1 MGCAKHGARRKRA
14 PPEWLH
20 EEDTVNDHNSMDV
33 KERGHRRN
41 TVGTQK
47 GERVKS
53 VMSRARDIL
62 RAGFYALSRV
72 HETASSLS
80 IAHILAR
87 FRRPPQQ
94 NELQDIEAGV
104 LHDIDERTSNL
115 EKLADKLSRRIGG
128 RGCKPDVNLGALS
141 SMVSSYD
148 RHEQMP
154 SAAFEY

>member
-1 MGCAKHGARRKRA
+1 MGCAKRGARRKRA

-20 EEDTVNDHNSMDV
+20 EEDTVNNHNSMDV

-41 TVGTQK
+41 NVGTQK

-72 HETASSLS
+72 HVTASSLS

-94 NELQDIEAGV
+94 NELQDIEAGGSSAV
-104 LHDIDERTSNL
+104 LLDIDERTSNL
-115 EKLADKLSRRIGG
+115 EKLADKLSRRIGS
-128 RGCKPDVNLGALS
+128 RGNVNTELGALS

-148 RHEQMP
+148 RHNNIILL
-154 SAAFEY
+154 S